1 MKSTRKVFLAIACL
15 ALAALSCQAA
25 SNLTGGGDTP
35 TEAVDPVNTT
45 SPDLPDLDPTE
56 APATDEPIIDLPS
69 FGSDTLL
76 EDDFSSSRW
85 GTGTD
90 ADSAVEYV
98 DEALQMIVYKQNWFV
113 WSTPDDQDYENIHM
127 EVTVINNDTD
137 PTTAF
142 GIMCHQ
148 QVIEDSF
155 YYFAVTP
162 AGQYAIAEA
171 SLAANDVFLTNDD
184 QWEYSDAITAN
195 ADSYRIGV
203 DCGNGTLALYVDGQ
217 LVDSINDDTYT
228 SGGVALF
235 AWSGEEVSSANV
247 SFDDFVMT
255 ELP

>member
-1 MKSTRKVFLAIACL
+1 MKSNTKVLLAVACL
-15 ALAALSCQAA
+15 AMAALACQAV
-25 SNLTGGGDTP
+25 TGGGDTP
-35 TEAVDPVNTT
+35 TDTTDPVNTT
-45 SPDLPDLDPTE
+45 PPDLPDPTAAPDTGDVLLD
-56 APATDEPIIDLPS
+56 
-69 FGSDTLL
+69 
-76 EDDFSSSRW
+76 DDFSSTRW

-90 ADSAVEYV
+90 ADSSVEYG

-113 WSTPDDQDYENIHM
+113 WSTPNDEDYDNIHM
-127 EVTVINNDTD
+127 EVTAINNSTD

-148 QVIEDSF
+148 QVIDDSF
-155 YYFAVTP
+155 YYFAITP

-203 DCGNGTLALYVDGQ
+203 DCGNNTLALYVDGQ
-217 LVDSINDDTYT
+217 LVDSVSDDTYT

-235 AWSGEEVSSANV
+235 VWSGEEASSADV
-247 SFDDFVMT
+247 SFDDFLMT
-255 ELP
+255 ELQ